1 MPPGKGSRDS
11 LAECSKSARGR
22 CGGPGLFPVGRSRS
36 SGATLAEV
44 LAVLGIAAVLF
55 ALVVPGA
62 AQLKS
67 SVAIRSAASE
77 TTTAFAL
84 ARAYAIRRNVNV
96 GLKFRKNGDR
106 YEWTVYRDG
115 NHNGIRTAD
124 IARGVDPPVG
134 VYVPWTRH
142 DVRPGILTG
151 SPVPDPS
158 QPGRVLDRV
167 DDPIR
172 FNSSDICSFSP
183 LGESTPGTVYL
194 WDGGDRMAAVRIF
207 GRSARI
213 RILFYRLGESEWKP

>member
-1 MPPGKGSRDS
+1 MSEFRESPDS
-11 LAECSKSARGR
+11 LGFCSIPARGR
-22 CGGPGLFPVGRSRS
+22 ACGPGLLSHRRAF
-36 SGATLAEV
+36 GATFVEV
-44 LAVLGIAAVLF
+44 VAVIGIAAVLF
-55 ALVVPGA
+55 AVIVPGL

-67 SVAIRSAASE
+67 SVSIRSAASE

-84 ARAYAIRRNVNV
+84 ARAYAIRRGVHV

-115 NHNGIRTAD
+115 NRNGVRTAD

-134 VYVPWTRH
+134 IYFPWNRN

-158 QPGRVLDRV
+158 QPGRALDRL

-172 FNSSDICSFSP
+172 FNGSDICSFSP
-183 LGESTPGTVYL
+183 MGESTPGSVYL
-194 WDGGDRMAAVRIF
+194 WDGMDRMAAVRIF
-207 GRSARI
+207 GRSAKI
-213 RILFYRLGESEWKP
+213 RVLYYRLGESEWKP